1 MNNNNGISSAL
12 RYADD
17 MRTIRVENPHN
28 KANTQATHH
37 PIVSMRRSQVPLSMH
52 VPQQYASV
60 LQQQNTANT
69 QATQRPMVSMSMSRQ
84 PLSYHPMVSMPSAP
98 QQHASVSQ
106 QQNIAKK
113 QTTRRHQG
121 SMRWSQQPNIM
132 RTIYE
137 APHFG
142 LYYKN
147 TVPVLETKQKS
158 NTQKNTVPVLETKQ
172 KSNTQKKIAN
182 YLASLRTKKL
192 EVLFAI
198 LNNTDSKKLKELYA
212 ILNDANSK
220 KLKELFDILNDA
232 NSTTMEETYC
242 KRKGYTKLFPNDTQP
257 SCASSTSKKSPSKP
271 PSKSPSKPPSKP
283 PSKSLPN
290 VLNVKPAKSFTQQPT
305 SELSGW
311 A

>member
-1 MNNNNGISSAL
+1 MNNNNGISGAL

-17 MRTIRVENPHN
+17 MRTIRVENPQN
-28 KANTQATHH
+28 TANTQATQATHH

-69 QATQRPMVSMSMSRQ
+69 QATH
-84 PLSYHPMVSMPSAP
+84 HPMVSMPPAP

-121 SMRWSQQPNIM
+121 SMTWSQQPKIM

-147 TVPVLETKQKS
+147 TVPILETKQKS
-158 NTQKNTVPVLETKQ
+158 NTQKNIVPVLETKQ

-257 SCASSTSKKSPSKP
+257 SCASSTPKKSPSKP
-271 PSKSPSKPPSKP
+271 PSKS

-305 SELSGW
+305 SKLSGW